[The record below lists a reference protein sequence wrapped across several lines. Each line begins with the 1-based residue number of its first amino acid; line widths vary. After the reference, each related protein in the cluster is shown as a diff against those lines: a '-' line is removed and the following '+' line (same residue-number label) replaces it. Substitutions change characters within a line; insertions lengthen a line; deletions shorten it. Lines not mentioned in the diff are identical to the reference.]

1 MEFVLQWLDDLD
13 DLVFAAAL
21 SWRNACRVGLALGL
35 IAAFV
40 LTPIYGTD
48 LSLPSV
54 TLLSAVASASVFAWV
69 VAAMITIRRR
79 QTPQVSAAA

>member
-1 MEFVLQWLDDLD
+1 MEIVLQWLDDLD
-13 DLVFAAAL
+13 DFVFAAAL

-35 IAAFV
+35 MAAFV
-40 LTPIYGTD
+40 LTPIYGTE

-54 TLLSAVASASVFAWV
+54 ALLSAVASASVFAWV
-69 VAAMITIRRR
+69 VAAMITIRR